1 MLALAE
7 LFVCCEICLV
17 QSTVCAA
24 VCPYSVSLDKSSPSP
39 NSYSTKQPILY
50 NLPSTMRENR
60 GEKDVNQELAKRRRK
75 RSSLNLLIS

>member
-24 VCPYSVSLDKSSPSP
+24 VCPYSVSLDKSSPWP

-50 NLPSTMRENR
+50 NLPSTMR
-60 GEKDVNQELAKRRRK
+60 VNQELAKRRRT

>member
-24 VCPYSVSLDKSSPSP
+24 VCPYSVSLDKSSPWP

-50 NLPSTMRENR
+50 NLPSTM
-60 GEKDVNQELAKRRRK
+60 KVNQELAKRRRT